1 MKLQV
6 IIDSQLA
13 HFIPDERLLGELV
26 FHSEDRRINLKKFNV
41 FVYPMRAPLSCEGSD
56 SKYIEDQLVDAA
68 QVEKKL
74 RDEIQDLRKLN
85 SDTSRVFEFSKRVGG
100 VEKLEK
106 IVSEWESQQ
115 KIISENHET
124 KGSDKSVLI
133 NQLLDNLRNN
143 KK

>member
-13 HFIPDERLLGELV
+13 HFIPDERLPGELV
-26 FHSEDRRINLKKFNV
+26 LYSEDRRINLKKFNV

-56 SKYIEDQLVDAA
+56 AKYIEDQLVDAA
-68 QVEKKL
+68 HVEKKL

-85 SDTSRVFEFSKRVGG
+85 SDTSRVFDFSKRVGG
-100 VEKLEK
+100 VDKLEEL
-106 IVSEWESQQ
+106 VSSWESQQ
-115 KIISENHET
+115 KAISENNET
-124 KGSDKSVLI
+124 KSSEKSVLI
-133 NQLLDNLRNN
+133 NQLLDNLRKN

>member
-1 MKLQV
+1 MRLQV
-6 IIDSQLA
+6 IIDSQFA
-13 HFIPDERLLGELV
+13 HFISDERLFGELIL
-26 FHSEDRRINLKKFNV
+26 HSEDWRINLKKFNV
-41 FVYPMRAPLSCEGSD
+41 FIYAMRTPLSCQGSYN
-56 SKYIEDQLVDAA
+56 KYLEDQLVDAA
-68 QVEKKL
+68 NVEKKL

-85 SDTSRVFEFSKRVGG
+85 SDTSRVFDFSKRVGG

-124 KGSDKSVLI
+124 TGSDKSVLI
-133 NQLLDNLRNN
+133 NQLLDNLRKN